1 MATIEGLAKSYA
13 KSLFINRSEKVAL
26 DIIKQINSL
35 TFEKDSKPIGN
46 DTKNRIIDL
55 IKKEL
60 KFLSSQKFENS
71 LEERSL
77 GFQTTVASTD
87 TSEFNELVTLIT
99 KGTK

>member
-13 KSLFINRSEKVAL
+13 KSLFLNRNEKTAL
-26 DIIKQINSL
+26 EIIEQINAL
-35 TFEKDSKPIGN
+35 TFKKNSKPIDN
-46 DTKNRIIDL
+46 DTKNKIIAL

-60 KFLSSQKFENS
+60 KLLGKQKFENS
-71 LEERSL
+71 LEERTL

-87 TSEFNELVTLIT
+87 TSEFNELITLIT